1 VLLIAPSPLLLKMMM
16 MMMVDAGPSSLLR
29 LRPSETLIP
38 GLKDIDSSCLNR
50 QKGKTETKNPRV

>member
-1 VLLIAPSPLLLKMMM
+1 MMM

-38 GLKDIDSSCLNR
+38 GLKDIDSSFLNL